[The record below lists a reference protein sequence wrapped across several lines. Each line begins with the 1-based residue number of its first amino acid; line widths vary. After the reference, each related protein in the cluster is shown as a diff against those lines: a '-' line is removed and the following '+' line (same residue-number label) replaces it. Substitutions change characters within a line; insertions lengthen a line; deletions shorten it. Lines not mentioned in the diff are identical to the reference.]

1 MKITI
6 GTYDATTRTVAV
18 RFEQGDVTHDRP
30 VNACHDK
37 AGAYDAKATVARVDQ
52 VALGVAAKIELGVIT
67 TPEPAAD
74 PVAVPGPTDGAED
87 AVPAN

>member
-6 GTYDATTRTVAV
+6 GNYDVTTRTVAV

-30 VNACHDK
+30 VNACMTK
-37 AGAYDAKATVARVDQ
+37 AGDYDAKATAARVDQ

-74 PVAVPGPTDGAED
+74 PVTVPDAAEEAAAD
-87 AVPAN
+87 